1 MRRNQFARWFNRT
14 PPSVTSSLAFCVA
27 SPAGSLVGLL
37 IVANKQVACSIDLSH
52 AFTFASGAL
61 LTVSLLS
68 LVPEA
73 TEVRRKAFLYNQSCL
88 IELTRS

>member
-1 MRRNQFARWFNRT
+1 MAN
-14 PPSVTSSLAFCVA
+14 PPLLHPSLAFCVA
-27 SPAGSLVGLL
+27 SPAVCSFVGLV

-73 TEVRRKAFLYNQSCL
+73 TEVRRRLPCTTKAASWSSLGAKYC
-88 IELTRS
+88 RR